1 MKKIMIGAFL
11 VLLCLAGVE
20 IALLHNTGEAV
31 LPELSE
37 KMKEVKFDN
46 PSVAHH
52 YTNISVNG
60 KNYTEL
66 SFVIEEGYA
75 RIISLK
81 TEDSVLHI
89 PSRIGQYDVLKIGG
103 QYFEIPE
110 AEDYARENKKTPM
123 IGRCAWMGN
132 EAAKYEKIVIEK
144 GIRIIYAESF
154 RGVKAD
160 VVEFPES
167 LELIGAMAFAESE
180 ISEVIVKNPKM
191 CQEWGVFNG
200 TKHEKEFPESS
211 LKGREESYG
220 EGANKTHLT
229 YTIV

>member
-46 PSVAHH
+46 PSVVHH

-66 SFVIEEGYA
+66 SFVIEEG
-75 RIISLK
+75 
-81 TEDSVLHI
+81 
-89 PSRIGQYDVLKIGG
+89 
-103 QYFEIPE
+103 
-110 AEDYARENKKTPM
+110 YARENKKTPM

-167 LELIGAMAFAESE
+167 
-180 ISEVIVKNPKM
+180 
-191 CQEWGVFNG
+191 
-200 TKHEKEFPESS
+200 S

-229 YTIV
+229 YTIA